1 MAVKANKNIS
11 TGGQFTADKSYYG
24 ETEDGRSFL
33 KVAEGVT
40 IPMSEAVEMGIVKG
54 QAAPTAETGPEP
66 DGEKSEEPASNKS
79 ETPSKNKGGK

>member
-1 MAVKANKNIS
+1 MAIKANTETS

-40 IPMSEAVEMGIVKG
+40 IPMTEAIAMGIVKG
-54 QAAPTAETGPEP
+54 SKAAPTAEAPAETE
-66 DGEKSEEPASNKS
+66 EKAKQPTSNKS
-79 ETPSKNKGGK
+79 KTPSENK